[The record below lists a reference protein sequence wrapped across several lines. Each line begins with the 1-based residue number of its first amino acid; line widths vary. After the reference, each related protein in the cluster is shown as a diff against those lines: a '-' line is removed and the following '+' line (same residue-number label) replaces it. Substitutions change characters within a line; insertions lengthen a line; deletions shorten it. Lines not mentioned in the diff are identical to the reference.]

1 MKNNIKIFAL
11 TALFALV
18 GFCCAFSANAQSR
31 STTYHEVDG
40 VGYYEN
46 ILANNGAVC
55 IKTAGT
61 HVESLVGDGVS
72 LSGQQ
77 YGNMENSTP
86 NYMGYKVFVLD
97 SEGNGTDITDELS
110 IEYGLPLYTEKSI
123 YSFGSGKS
131 RFDRTILHVAEF
143 RPAALPQQYYGKTI
157 KVQLLFGGITKATIN
172 NLNIVE
178 NFYMDVVDA
187 PKLLYNG
194 ASAGETKFPY
204 DGGTDYQAFVC
215 KGEQIFFKLD
225 NTDYPLGEEASYL
238 GNKYKADYAWDLN
251 TSDINDI
258 KIPSESQTSFK
269 TNSKR
274 ILDAVLTTGDE
285 SRIFHFMPSVQFKLN
300 GNNVCLNRKPLN
312 PIFSVYYTTP
322 LEAMIEVSNATSGSA
337 YTHVDPESDLET
349 EPAITVC
356 DGDDVN
362 VRYSYLFDGNPHDY
376 FEATLYEI
384 DKDGNVLST
393 VASYKYTD
401 DDNIEDVF
409 TIPALSAPKKNKL
422 YYYSIVVEDIN
433 FEDYNDGH
441 NCEGER
447 VDFSVKVLEKGAKVT
462 LQSDGS
468 HCEGDN
474 VEIKMSSVST
484 LGNVADY
491 TYQLKRKKKGK
502 DDDTA
507 VDIPTNDG
515 GNKTSFTVIDNGVP
529 DGDFVYMMYIKNQGA
544 CEYKAGEINV
554 SVAAAPVLSVSDITI
569 CKGEE
574 AVLALLITNTA
585 KQPEGS
591 TYTYKWTAGM
601 SGTDAN
607 KSATFNKKV
616 SPKPLTTTSYTV
628 IATNDK
634 SHCPSSPFTATVTVS
649 LPPDIEAIN
658 GVDASCLNSDVTLTA
673 TLSSSYTP
681 VVEPIVYTWTRMD
694 GTTPVEEKDGESY
707 TYKLDKE
714 YNVVVSATDGNS
726 CTSLVT
732 KDKTV
737 TINPLPDFAPSAEET
752 CSGDS
757 WNIKMNKADARALT
771 YTFSSATPGAP
782 AIATTTSDNF
792 TVVSPSDVASQTQ
805 YVYTVKGTDENG
817 CSDTKELILVV
828 NPLPQITKLE
838 ASKTSQCLG
847 TSVTLTATANSRAS
861 GDKKLTYE
869 WYDGSTKLSGTLNKI
884 DVNPAV
890 AGLHTYSVTVTDSKG
905 CTKTES
911 VSVTFFEIT
920 TVEVDADKSEICVGE
935 EVNLTATLGA
945 GANASDYD
953 FLWSEGSTTQNITV
967 TPSATATYSVT
978 ITQKL
983 TGCIVNSADKVIT
996 VNQLPEFTMKF
1007 STEVCNGVPTVVNL
1021 NMTPKSGV
1029 PAPSTYT
1036 WVSGGSAS
1044 DFVATSDK
1052 NVLEASKAWTSSTV
1066 YTYYATSAKGCKSA
1080 NVSAELVV
1088 NPIPA
1093 TPALTATP
1101 NKICKGVGESVTL
1114 AVTSPDPALDYFW
1127 YTDAGCTSSLN
1138 GSTAKTSTTLTKD
1151 QTAALTS
1158 STTYYV
1164 KGIHKTTGCET
1175 AVASV
1180 TLDVNTIPAA
1190 ELTIDNSEYCV
1201 DTKSSS
1207 ITVSIAEPGTYTY
1220 KWTAVPADPG
1230 LVSTNKDITVS
1241 PKKTT
1246 VYTLVAKNTDTGC
1259 ETEAVSKTVTV
1270 NQLPKFTMA
1279 LDEDQVCDGKVTEL
1293 TLTMTPTAAS
1303 ATVGAVDHYE
1313 YVSGGSAS
1321 DFVKQSDNVYIANK
1335 AWTSNTTYVYKAV
1348 TATGCMSETK
1358 SVTIKVNPIPAV
1370 PVVSVSPAQICKG
1383 ADNQVT
1389 LTVTNAEAGV
1399 NYFWY
1404 SDPSCTAPLN
1414 DGKAAKSFS
1423 PSKASTSAL
1432 TGNTVYYVK
1441 AVNSTTKCDNETIGN
1456 VTLVVNSIPAA
1467 TLSVVNP
1474 EFCVG
1479 TGSATITAT
1488 MGDAATYTY
1497 KWTSL
1502 PAGYSATTKDITVS
1516 PTETTTYTLVATNT
1530 TTGCKTEEASE
1541 TITVNQKPTFT
1552 IAFDSEVCSGEEAT
1566 VKMTMSTSDNIND
1579 YTAVSGTP
1587 AFTKVSKGVYTATST
1602 WTSDTEYSFTAESD
1616 KGCVSLPVKA
1626 TLKVNAHPA
1635 APEFTMTP
1643 AAICVDDATPSVVL
1657 SVVDPVSTSIYEWYQ
1672 GSTKLG
1678 VGQSYTITTNP
1689 GVDTE
1694 YSVREISG
1702 STCTGDFAS
1711 KTLKVNQLPTVTIT
1725 GTLDPCL
1732 GESIT
1737 LTANPVAGGAGTF
1750 AADAYTWYADGV
1762 VISGENA
1769 NTLTVTPSKNTKY
1782 SVMVTESTGCG
1793 SALADANVTI
1803 KSRPAFTI
1811 TADPSFVCE
1820 GIETTVKLTMTKTGV
1835 SPDIASYSLSE
1846 GDPDFAMESLGV
1858 YKATKSWSADATY
1871 AFTAV
1876 AANGCSSTES
1886 VPVTIEVNAKPETP
1900 ILNFGNSTICQGTE
1914 GPIEVTIQN
1923 FKTGMKYT
1931 VRDAADN
1938 IIVED
1943 HTSKK
1948 FNITTAPTVKTT
1960 YTIIGVAG
1968 DNCFTDKGS
1977 YDLDV
1982 VSKPT
1987 VTIAGDASICE
1998 GQETTLE
2005 ATVVNGAVGSDLTYE
2020 WRILGEAKVRGNH
2033 AKITV
2038 SPEETTTYE
2047 LTVTEIGAATCD
2059 VIETFT
2065 VAVEKK
2071 PIIAVSADNADFC
2084 ADVEQTV
2091 VLTVAPVAGSAPVVS
2106 YEWFNANNVSK
2117 GTGATLSI
2125 TDVWSEGHYR
2135 FYAIATSA
2143 ESNACKSDPSD
2154 ITINVNPIPTKP
2166 IVETDKASICKYATG
2181 TEDVVAKVNN
2191 VESGYKYTWYDAADN
2206 KIAEGNEVTIPVK
2219 NDGANQS
2226 FYVIATDENFVTNC
2240 NSPKTTFTINVVELP
2255 DAPVISGQNEYC
2267 LNDASHA
2274 TTLKVDNE
2282 DPSLT
2287 YKWFVG
2293 DVLVGEGVT
2302 FTTPA
2307 HLDATTVY
2315 YAKAYNATGCE
2326 SLASNDQTISIVN
2339 NPVLSSLDASEIQ
2352 VCPGMPSTRTIE
2364 VFSANGDNVFF
2375 KWTLDG
2381 SVVLETTVEGTSS
2394 KYTFESTEQTGTFNL
2409 KVEAWTS
2416 YKSCPAE
2423 PLNFKLTIKDFEDLQ
2438 FKVNGI
2444 DYTEGKV
2451 YDLCQGT
2458 TANIVFSNL
2467 GGVSYKIVDKN
2478 NVEVFNT
2485 SESSVSM
2492 TVTDDND
2499 YTIIKYTGDCVSP
2512 IEQHFSIAVK
2522 KQVLFDLSAPQSACL
2537 GTELVLEAVNIDFQG
2552 NDETKVDYQWFL
2564 NGTAIA
2570 GANGTT
2576 YTVDEVTAAHGGVY
2590 ALTVTTEFDCT
2601 TTHEVTLDVHTI
2613 PAIVWDEEVSTNI
2626 LCLDGGEKYLGI
2638 KPADGNEAPL
2648 ANTLWDIN
2656 TLDFGVVNTNDKI
2669 SVKATSP
2676 TQYDGQVLTVRAYA
2690 VDANGCQSVG
2700 ISRDLTVVASP
2711 VITSVTDAE
2720 GHIDEFHLCAGND
2733 LTLTVNST
2741 PATGDYVYFYSKDGV
2756 DLDWNS
2762 PVMNFTS
2769 ITSDMAGTYTVEILD
2784 NASGCTSSVYTFTID
2799 FPVPSAELQIL
2810 PASKLVIAGSEVKA
2824 TVTAGHDHYVFF
2836 VNGVEQTE
2844 GLFGNELIFYPKET
2858 STVSVNVYNE
2868 YGCYITLN
2876 DEVEVLEGIL
2886 KKNVIATPESYCSTE
2901 RATGSVISVEDPQ
2914 EGVTY
2919 TLTRVDDGVQIGEPI
2934 TAVYGQPVEW
2944 TTIQTI
2950 LETTLDDVEYS
2961 NTFEIT
2967 ARHEELPG
2975 IVETMANRV
2984 VVTEVYG
2991 YTPELITP
2999 SGTSENCGGTFK
3011 IENAVVGFKYV
3022 IYHDGEV
3029 FGEVEKADS
3038 KTIEFTQLLQF
3049 TGKYVVKRF
3058 YSRNNVCGEY
3068 TLDTYEIAE
3077 PDLTKVIISADNKD
3091 YGYYCKQDGKNGV
3104 DLSIQATTA
3113 DQEYTLFYQ
3122 KTLADVAEPVTVLAD
3137 GVTEL
3142 KIVGNG
3148 LDLIIGNTADIKGDG
3163 FYSLGYMQNDCIQ
3176 LTSKNI
3182 MEVVGYSAPA
3192 KDDFVVSSSS
3202 DVTSYF
3208 CEGTTFPVSVADKN
3222 GDKIAKYLE
3231 FHLVQEKPVYDDT
3244 FPVLEGIDT
3253 DTEAFQIANGGTY
3266 HIEVVN
3272 TNLQK
3277 LGLTCANTVL
3287 DKFTLVRLDKPAP
3300 IKAEFANDDFCLDS
3314 EGNAQDILTL
3324 RLLAPDVYYT
3334 VFDKNGI
3341 AKDVANNELVFTDAH
3356 GTGTKSFMMPLT
3368 AGKNTFTVKA
3378 QRKAG
3383 AVECEIVEVAST
3395 VVTVRPRPEVGSA
3408 VVTWNTDR
3416 KDAGIECAGVDVVVK
3431 NTTEGMLYTLYVDGD
3446 SEPFIDGGYDVNSP
3460 KSSAVSDGNDITF
3473 YNIGVNAKFYV
3484 TVNYPDA
3491 VATCAEKVGDV
3502 DITANEITY
3511 VQPSLTNPNVCQ
3523 GEGFT
3528 QVRIKGVKESD
3539 LDNYVYKVVTYK
3551 TDADGNQIEKVLSS
3565 TLNSGDYEKPFVGDY
3580 LVFTKHYAS
3589 NAKLDIKVTKK
3600 VTVDPEVITES
3611 CPVQLGH
3618 IEFKVNKLPKSFELT
3633 GRSIYCGGKSDIQL
3647 ILPTSETGVE
3657 YVLYVYDGD
3666 DLVEYEYED
3675 ANGVSHRVAV
3685 DGEDG
3690 MSVEFPKFS
3699 TTDPRFLDKGKYTVI
3714 AINKITG
3721 CTSAMMNEV
3730 EVVNQPSIIVKDVVN
3745 GDYESCSNDATFVE
3759 IEAKDTQKDVTYYF
3773 YHTEDAAEIHR
3784 LETGI
3789 TEDMLAAIVEDQD
3802 NADGLIIRKYT
3813 GKNITCLPRISGNY
3827 VVLASYDMYACPVF
3841 LDKFSYTSYR
3851 LDKYVFTASAQCGSE
3866 IKYTLGGTQE
3876 DVTYQIV
3883 STSGKNIGDPFIGN
3897 GSEYSIN
3904 IDNEITDPN
3913 EEVFIIASIGTC
3925 QEEMAGRFKPATLVM
3940 EEPTGTF
3947 DFFVEGSKWDR
3958 TNPSLPE
3965 ICSSSNVTMLAKIND
3980 EIGITKYSYEFF
3992 KLVEN
3997 VDPETGESDI
4007 KHEFYTN
4014 SQVSTNVLIQ
4024 NFEGFDPSQTYHVV
4038 LRVSSDNCGPFAIDS
4053 IDFKIKGSTGISS
4066 KFLPDD
4072 EHVETDD
4079 EHMLG
4084 VHGAY
4089 CPDEEGVRLY
4099 YQDPE
4104 KGSIYRLY
4112 KNILNEE
4119 GVESIELVDMQEIP
4133 NIPGYILPDDNR
4145 LWFSGWGAN
4154 NINGQGSYADA
4165 TEEGTSYFVTVQQ
4178 SDGCVLS
4185 SDPLYIFKNPL
4196 PFNEETNKVYYAP
4209 IYVYTDENGVE
4220 RTVPNPD
4227 ESTHRSD
4234 YGLVNVGY
4242 VVLSNDEDGVI
4253 YRLLKAE
4260 DPEFM
4265 IEFEG
4270 EDDGMNVSRLITSEM
4285 GPGTYE
4291 FVAYNPNTKC
4301 VASVG
4306 SVTFIDE
4313 ELEAFNVYLYMGK
4326 DQNMIS
4332 QLLYPSPANKGNEKY
4347 ISWSSQ
4353 VDNVWCPYVVDDLTG
4368 EMTDVPVTEDLY
4380 DGYLKDKDRDDKAY
4394 VVFQMDAPMK
4404 EEVSEKVEK
4413 ITEEKYNEL
4422 GAESNSD
4429 LSAKLYETIIDLVII
4444 SDATDDEGN
4453 PVHAENPAGTEKH
4466 VYDEETGEETKVLYY
4481 NLEGQLIEGM
4491 PEGAEPIGDGQNFY
4505 HYYQVIRTVTL
4516 VPDVDAINATGM
4528 GMAGFDDDHELA
4540 TGEDIVEESRSG
4552 LFRFIKAP
4560 GFFGTREYTYHIY
4573 NDKMKNFRTSNPAR
4587 IVILC
4592 GNNLTPDGK
4601 VFLVPNAFS
4610 PNGDGINDEFRII
4623 FPAEYGE
4630 GVAQTQLEVFNRWG
4644 TRVYKSSGL
4653 NYGGPDCPYWDGTS
4667 TTSNMVTVGE
4677 KLPSGTYYY
4686 VLTIKI
4692 IDVKSGNAETLDLK
4706 GFIELR
4712 R

>member
-18 GFCCAFSANAQSR
+18 GLLWPN
-31 STTYHEVDG
+31 
-40 VGYYEN
+40 
-46 ILANNGAVC
+46 
-55 IKTAGT
+55 
-61 HVESLVGDGVS
+61 GVS
-72 LSGQQ
+72 AQTRFSYDMGTQCAGLATLPLIEKGHSKNPGHSTYNYGQSGSKIVD
-77 YGNMENSTP
+77 YISTSI
-86 NYMGYKVFVLD
+86 YVLNAD
-97 SEGNGTDITDELS
+97 GSYTDITTS
-110 IEYGLPLYTEKSI
+110 CI
-123 YSFGSGKS
+123 
-131 RFDRTILHVAEF
+131 VA
-143 RPAALPQQYYGKTI
+143 
-157 KVQLLFGGITKATIN
+157 GG
-172 NLNIVE
+172 
-178 NFYMDVVDA
+178 
-187 PKLLYNG
+187 
-194 ASAGETKFPY
+194 
-204 DGGTDYQAFVC
+204 
-215 KGEQIFFKLD
+215 
-225 NTDYPLGEEASYL
+225 
-238 GNKYKADYAWDLN
+238 
-251 TSDINDI
+251 
-258 KIPSESQTSFK
+258 
-269 TNSKR
+269 
-274 ILDAVLTTGDE
+274 
-285 SRIFHFMPSVQFKLN
+285 
-300 GNNVCLNRKPLN
+300 
-312 PIFSVYYTTP
+312 
-322 LEAMIEVSNATSGSA
+322 
-337 YTHVDPESDLET
+337 
-349 EPAITVC
+349 
-356 DGDDVN
+356 
-362 VRYSYLFDGNPHDY
+362 
-376 FEATLYEI
+376 
-384 DKDGNVLST
+384 
-393 VASYKYTD
+393 
-401 DDNIEDVF
+401 
-409 TIPALSAPKKNKL
+409 
-422 YYYSIVVEDIN
+422 
-433 FEDYNDGH
+433 
-441 NCEGER
+441 
-447 VDFSVKVLEKGAKVT
+447 
-462 LQSDGS
+462 
-468 HCEGDN
+468 
-474 VEIKMSSVST
+474 
-484 LGNVADY
+484 
-491 TYQLKRKKKGK
+491 
-502 DDDTA
+502 
-507 VDIPTNDG
+507 
-515 GNKTSFTVIDNGVP
+515 
-529 DGDFVYMMYIKNQGA
+529 
-544 CEYKAGEINV
+544 
-554 SVAAAPVLSVSDITI
+554 
-569 CKGEE
+569 
-574 AVLALLITNTA
+574 
-585 KQPEGS
+585 
-591 TYTYKWTAGM
+591 
-601 SGTDAN
+601 
-607 KSATFNKKV
+607 
-616 SPKPLTTTSYTV
+616 
-628 IATNDK
+628 
-634 SHCPSSPFTATVTVS
+634 
-649 LPPDIEAIN
+649 
-658 GVDASCLNSDVTLTA
+658 
-673 TLSSSYTP
+673 
-681 VVEPIVYTWTRMD
+681 
-694 GTTPVEEKDGESY
+694 
-707 TYKLDKE
+707 
-714 YNVVVSATDGNS
+714 
-726 CTSLVT
+726 
-732 KDKTV
+732 
-737 TINPLPDFAPSAEET
+737 
-752 CSGDS
+752 
-757 WNIKMNKADARALT
+757 
-771 YTFSSATPGAP
+771 
-782 AIATTTSDNF
+782 
-792 TVVSPSDVASQTQ
+792 
-805 YVYTVKGTDENG
+805 ENG
-817 CSDTKELILVV
+817 IGLKEML
-828 NPLPQITKLE
+828 
-838 ASKTSQCLG
+838 S
-847 TSVTLTATANSRAS
+847 
-861 GDKKLTYE
+861 
-869 WYDGSTKLSGTLNKI
+869 DGSTKLYNFSFGLWCVPSEHFGKTISVQLSFGKSGTPTMIEEFTFDIVGAPVTIDDSGILFDDSYSDNAFYLCHGDPIELKLANSDYPFGVSPSYNGNKYYAAYSWGVTGYDYITEGLIEDKGTVATDTKIFVDHTLTSGSQSARWDITPTAEFHLNDASGSLVCVSRMSPAYAAYYESPITSHITLNGKEKASSDPSIAICDGDELTVAFDFTKDGVDYSEVWVGIYPIIGGSESPTPIYENDFLQNFEDFSCVLSDYTDLVAKSGHNTTYDFVLKVKDVTNEFAPNHPDACNGESVEFSVLVREKSATIQSWDKGDGYCEEGTIKI
-884 DVNPAV
+884 QAIVKGENVSTYTYSWELDEKSVDTEGVEGTNNKPWATKNNVSYGNVPVKLIINNNGCKVEKETTVYVEPNPVGKPTDDQVCLGDEATLSVEVSNHEDQQDGAKYKYYWDAPAVGDGSITKESKAKVTPTSKGSHSYNVKIENTETGCKSKNIEVKAIVTPIPEIESITGPDSKCIGYDVEYTANLATSYDPKAEPITYNWTRTPVVAGKGTAKSETNTTGKWSFTLDASYTVSVIAVDNNNCTPSAEKTKTTTAIESPTFSIADVKGCSNGSTKVIITNTSSRTLTYTFVGQTSGAPAITGSDAESYIVSLPSVDSKTEYTYEVTGIDASGCESTEKFKITVNPLPKVSV
-890 AGLHTYSVTVTDSKG
+890 APDKDEICLGETIKLTATATNVKYSWTGEAASGTASSINVTPTSAGNKVYTVKVVDNTTSCENTDNTSVKVNGLPTVTLAS
-905 CTKTES
+905 
-911 VSVTFFEIT
+911 
-920 TVEVDADKSEICVGE
+920 DKSVICEGKEI
-935 EVNLTATLGA
+935 NLTATPVSGVGNSSATYKYEWSAPISKTTTSNTQKYKMTALTTFNVIVTEDGTSCKSVKSNDVTVDISKAPVITASINSNSEVCQGTTDSRVLTITVTNGVPSTFTVNGA
-945 GANASDYD
+945 SNISASPVAPATSATFTLTPSTKWDTDVTYTISAKSDADCELLSEELVVLKVNPQPVISKAVSDKSSQCTGQNVKLSAEASTILPSKTLTYTWYEGSTIIGSQKSIDRTESTAGTHTYHVVVEDVNHCTTVSEDVVVTFYKIGDVTVSASNTSICKGETVTLTANLSTGSISDYD
-953 FLWSEGSTTQNITV
+953 ILWS
-967 TPSATATYSVT
+967 
-978 ITQKL
+978 
-983 TGCIVNSADKVIT
+983 
-996 VNQLPEFTMKF
+996 
-1007 STEVCNGVPTVVNL
+1007 
-1021 NMTPKSGV
+1021 
-1029 PAPSTYT
+1029 
-1036 WVSGGSAS
+1036 
-1044 DFVATSDK
+1044 
-1052 NVLEASKAWTSSTV
+1052 
-1066 YTYYATSAKGCKSA
+1066 
-1080 NVSAELVV
+1080 
-1088 NPIPA
+1088 
-1093 TPALTATP
+1093 
-1101 NKICKGVGESVTL
+1101 
-1114 AVTSPDPALDYFW
+1114 
-1127 YTDAGCTSSLN
+1127 N
-1138 GSTAKTSTTLTKD
+1138 GSTS
-1151 QTAALTS
+1151 QTIDVTPTS
-1158 STTYYV
+1158 SVNYSV
-1164 KGIHKTTGCET
+1164 KLTHKVTKCET
-1175 AVASV
+1175 ID
-1180 TLDVNTIPAA
+1180 DV
-1190 ELTIDNSEYCV
+1190 
-1201 DTKSSS
+1201 
-1207 ITVSIAEPGTYTY
+1207 
-1220 KWTAVPADPG
+1220 
-1230 LVSTNKDITVS
+1230 DI
-1241 PKKTT
+1241 
-1246 VYTLVAKNTDTGC
+1246 
-1259 ETEAVSKTVTV
+1259 TV
-1270 NQLPKFTMA
+1270 NQLPKFTMV

-1321 DFVKQSDNVYIANK
+1321 DFVKQSDNVYKANK

-1348 TATGCMSETK
+1348 TETGCMSETK
-1358 SVTIKVNPIPAV
+1358 SVTINVNPVPAV

-1383 ADNQVT
+1383 ADDQVT
-1389 LTVTNAEAGV
+1389 LTVTNAETGV

-1750 AADAYTWYADGV
+1750 AADAYIWYADGV
-1762 VISGENA
+1762 VIAGENA

-1782 SVMVTESTGCG
+1782 SVKVTESTGCG
-1793 SALADANVTI
+1793 SALADANVNI
-1803 KSRPAFTI
+1803 KQRPAFTI
-1811 TADPSFVCE
+1811 SADPSFVCE
-1820 GIETTVKLTMTKTGV
+1820 GIETTVTLTMTKTGV

-1846 GDPDFAMESLGV
+1846 GAPDFSMESLGV

-1876 AANGCSSTES
+1876 AANGCASTES

-1938 IIVED
+1938 IIVEN

-2065 VAVEKK
+2065 VTVEKK

-2117 GTGATLSI
+2117 GTGPTLSI

-2467 GGVSYKIVDKN
+2467 GGVSYKIADKN

-2552 NDETKVDYQWFL
+2552 NDETKVVYQWFL

-2656 TLDFGVVNTNDKI
+2656 TLDFGVVNTNEKI
-2669 SVKATSP
+2669 TVKATSP
-2676 TQYDGQVLTVRAYA
+2676 TQYDGQILTVRAYA

-2799 FPVPSAELQIL
+2799 FPVPSAEMQIL

-2844 GLFGNELIFYPKET
+2844 GVFGNELIFYPKET

-2886 KKNVIATPESYCSTE
+2886 KKNVIATPESYCSTD

-3334 VFDKNGI
+3334 VYDKNGI

-3383 AVECEIVEVAST
+3383 TVECEVVEVASA
-3395 VVTVRPRPEVGSA
+3395 VVNVRPRPEVGTA

-3416 KDAGIECAGVDVVVK
+3416 KDAGIECAGVDIVVK
-3431 NTTEGMLYTLYVDGD
+3431 STTEGMLYTLYVDGD
-3446 SEPFIDGGYDVNSP
+3446 SEPFIDGGYEENSP
-3460 KSSAVSDGNDITF
+3460 KSSALSDGNDITF
-3473 YNIGVNAKFYV
+3473 YNIGVNAKFFV

-3491 VATCAEKVGDV
+3491 VLTCAEKVGDV

-3523 GEGFT
+3523 GESFT
-3528 QVRIKGVKESD
+3528 QVQIKGVSQSD
-3539 LDNYVYKVVTYK
+3539 LDNYVYKVVTVK
-3551 TDADGNQIEKVLSS
+3551 TDSEGNLTEKLLSS
-3565 TLNSGDYEKPFVGDY
+3565 TLNASDYVIEGDY
-3580 LVFTKHYAS
+3580 LVFSKRYTS

-3813 GKNITCLPRISGNY
+3813 GKNISCLPRISGNY

-3913 EEVFIIASIGTC
+3913 EEVFVIASIGTC

-3947 DFFVEGSKWDR
+3947 DFFVEGSKWDK
-3958 TNPSLPE
+3958 TNPAMPE
-3965 ICSSSNVTMLAKIND
+3965 ICSSSNVTMVGKID
-3980 EIGITKYSYEFF
+3980 QKGITKYDFEYS
-3992 KLVEN
+3992 KLVEQ
-3997 VDPETGESDI
+3997 VDTITGLTVQVPEVYTHSDS
-4007 KHEFYTN
+4007 E
-4014 SQVSTNVLIQ
+4014 TNVMIQ
-4024 NFEGFDPSQTYHVV
+4024 NFEGFDQSQAYRVV
-4038 LRVSSDNCGPFAIDS
+4038 LSVFMNECGPFKIDS
-4053 IDFKIKGSTGISS
+4053 VDFRIKGSSS
-4066 KFLPDD
+4066 LSSRFMPDNDHIKNTPADTVLCSVPDHIGAMHGEYCADESGVGLFFLNAEP
-4072 EHVETDD
+4072 
-4079 EHMLG
+4079 G
-4084 VHGAY
+4084 N
-4089 CPDEEGVRLY
+4089 
-4099 YQDPE
+4099 
-4104 KGSIYRLY
+4104 IYRLFQRVSEQ
-4112 KNILNEE
+4112 IDSVTVNER
-4119 GVESIELVDMQEIP
+4119 VEMLDMQEVP
-4133 NIPGYILPDDNR
+4133 DYSSFIPGYTAAPVDT
-4145 LWFSGWGAN
+4145 LWFTGWGAN
-4154 NINGQGSYADA
+4154 GVGNAYGATGSID
-4165 TEEGTSYFVTVQQ
+4165 GTRYFVSVEEK
-4178 SDGCVLS
+4178 DGCVINT
-4185 SDPLYIFKNPL
+4185 SDLIIYENPL
-4196 PFNEETNKVYYAP
+4196 PIDTVSTSSTYNEVFYALMDKDGLPNLEVKSNDYGIVDAGFVILSNPMAGVSYDLIHIDSPIEPNKLVSH
-4209 IYVYTDENGVE
+4209 IVCDE
-4220 RTVPNPD
+4220 RTQERGWVD
-4227 ESTHRSD
+4227 FGMVKS
-4234 YGLVNVGY
+4234 
-4242 VVLSNDEDGVI
+4242 DEDAVI
-4253 YRLLKAE
+4253 
-4260 DPEFM
+4260 
-4265 IEFEG
+4265 
-4270 EDDGMNVSRLITSEM
+4270 DGWGSGLYEVIATSNVTGCS
-4285 GPGTYE
+4285 
-4291 FVAYNPNTKC
+4291 V
-4301 VASVG
+4301 SVG
-4306 SVTFIDE
+4306 SIEFIDE
-4313 ELEAFNVYLYMGK
+4313 ELVAYNVYLYLK
-4326 DQNMIS
+4326 KNQS
-4332 QLLYPSPANKGNEKY
+4332 TTSAVLYPNESKYGNHRYIDWSRKVDIVWAPQMVVDTITGDQYINTQAQEYPEKSGYTINEKKANIHFEMVQAMKDTVTMHDVALTEIEYNEYVEKDPKNTFKQILTRLEKYFLYDQYKDPDTGEIIRDSVSTGDIFITYENGKEVSRKY
-4347 ISWSSQ
+4347 INTADENTKPTNDLGAVIETYKYWRQ
-4353 VDNVWCPYVVDDLTG
+4353 AYDTIQVVD
-4368 EMTDVPVTEDLY
+4368 Y
-4380 DGYLKDKDRDDKAY
+4380 SR
-4394 VVFQMDAPMK
+4394 
-4404 EEVSEKVEK
+4404 
-4413 ITEEKYNEL
+4413 KY
-4422 GAESNSD
+4422 
-4429 LSAKLYETIIDLVII
+4429 
-4444 SDATDDEGN
+4444 
-4453 PVHAENPAGTEKH
+4453 
-4466 VYDEETGEETKVLYY
+4466 
-4481 NLEGQLIEGM
+4481 
-4491 PEGAEPIGDGQNFY
+4491 GDY
-4505 HYYQVIRTVTL
+4505 
-4516 VPDVDAINATGM
+4516 
-4528 GMAGFDDDHELA
+4528 GFDSDYDAVETPEL
-4540 TGEDIVEESRSG
+4540 DQDSKSG
-4552 LFRFIKAP
+4552 LFRYTKMP
-4560 GFFGTREYTYHIY
+4560 SFFGKVELTYRIY
-4573 NDKMKNFRTSNPAR
+4573 NDMLPTIRFSNNAQ

-4592 GNNLTPDGK
+4592 GNNNLPGTDAT
-4601 VFLVPNAFS
+4601 FLLPNAFS
-4610 PNGDGINDEFRII
+4610 PNGDGLNDDFRITLPHGYENSQVI
-4623 FPAEYGE
+4623 
-4630 GVAQTQLEVFNRWG
+4630 LEVFNRWG
-4644 TRVYKSSGL
+4644 TRVYKSSGIR
-4653 NYGGPDCPYWDGTS
+4653 YGIDCPYWDGTS
-4667 TTSNMVTVGE
+4667 TTSNMVTVGD

-4686 VLTIKI
+4686 VLTISVNNPSTGENE
-4692 IDVKSGNAETLDLK
+4692 DLDLK
-4706 GFIELR
+4706 GFVELR

>member
-1 MKNNIKIFAL
+1 M
-11 TALFALV
+11 
-18 GFCCAFSANAQSR
+18 
-31 STTYHEVDG
+31 
-40 VGYYEN
+40 
-46 ILANNGAVC
+46 
-55 IKTAGT
+55 
-61 HVESLVGDGVS
+61 
-72 LSGQQ
+72 
-77 YGNMENSTP
+77 
-86 NYMGYKVFVLD
+86 
-97 SEGNGTDITDELS
+97 
-110 IEYGLPLYTEKSI
+110 
-123 YSFGSGKS
+123 
-131 RFDRTILHVAEF
+131 
-143 RPAALPQQYYGKTI
+143 
-157 KVQLLFGGITKATIN
+157 
-172 NLNIVE
+172 
-178 NFYMDVVDA
+178 
-187 PKLLYNG
+187 
-194 ASAGETKFPY
+194 
-204 DGGTDYQAFVC
+204 
-215 KGEQIFFKLD
+215 
-225 NTDYPLGEEASYL
+225 
-238 GNKYKADYAWDLN
+238 
-251 TSDINDI
+251 
-258 KIPSESQTSFK
+258 
-269 TNSKR
+269 
-274 ILDAVLTTGDE
+274 
-285 SRIFHFMPSVQFKLN
+285 
-300 GNNVCLNRKPLN
+300 
-312 PIFSVYYTTP
+312 
-322 LEAMIEVSNATSGSA
+322 
-337 YTHVDPESDLET
+337 
-349 EPAITVC
+349 
-356 DGDDVN
+356 
-362 VRYSYLFDGNPHDY
+362 
-376 FEATLYEI
+376 
-384 DKDGNVLST
+384 
-393 VASYKYTD
+393 
-401 DDNIEDVF
+401 
-409 TIPALSAPKKNKL
+409 
-422 YYYSIVVEDIN
+422 
-433 FEDYNDGH
+433 
-441 NCEGER
+441 
-447 VDFSVKVLEKGAKVT
+447 
-462 LQSDGS
+462 
-468 HCEGDN
+468 
-474 VEIKMSSVST
+474 
-484 LGNVADY
+484 
-491 TYQLKRKKKGK
+491 
-502 DDDTA
+502 
-507 VDIPTNDG
+507 
-515 GNKTSFTVIDNGVP
+515 
-529 DGDFVYMMYIKNQGA
+529 
-544 CEYKAGEINV
+544 
-554 SVAAAPVLSVSDITI
+554 
-569 CKGEE
+569 
-574 AVLALLITNTA
+574 
-585 KQPEGS
+585 
-591 TYTYKWTAGM
+591 
-601 SGTDAN
+601 
-607 KSATFNKKV
+607 
-616 SPKPLTTTSYTV
+616 
-628 IATNDK
+628 
-634 SHCPSSPFTATVTVS
+634 
-649 LPPDIEAIN
+649 
-658 GVDASCLNSDVTLTA
+658 
-673 TLSSSYTP
+673 
-681 VVEPIVYTWTRMD
+681 
-694 GTTPVEEKDGESY
+694 
-707 TYKLDKE
+707 
-714 YNVVVSATDGNS
+714 
-726 CTSLVT
+726 
-732 KDKTV
+732 
-737 TINPLPDFAPSAEET
+737 
-752 CSGDS
+752 
-757 WNIKMNKADARALT
+757 
-771 YTFSSATPGAP
+771 
-782 AIATTTSDNF
+782 
-792 TVVSPSDVASQTQ
+792 
-805 YVYTVKGTDENG
+805 
-817 CSDTKELILVV
+817 
-828 NPLPQITKLE
+828 
-838 ASKTSQCLG
+838 
-847 TSVTLTATANSRAS
+847 
-861 GDKKLTYE
+861 
-869 WYDGSTKLSGTLNKI
+869 
-884 DVNPAV
+884 
-890 AGLHTYSVTVTDSKG
+890 
-905 CTKTES
+905 
-911 VSVTFFEIT
+911 
-920 TVEVDADKSEICVGE
+920 
-935 EVNLTATLGA
+935 
-945 GANASDYD
+945 
-953 FLWSEGSTTQNITV
+953 
-967 TPSATATYSVT
+967 
-978 ITQKL
+978 
-983 TGCIVNSADKVIT
+983 
-996 VNQLPEFTMKF
+996 
-1007 STEVCNGVPTVVNL
+1007 
-1021 NMTPKSGV
+1021 
-1029 PAPSTYT
+1029 
-1036 WVSGGSAS
+1036 
-1044 DFVATSDK
+1044 
-1052 NVLEASKAWTSSTV
+1052 
-1066 YTYYATSAKGCKSA
+1066 
-1080 NVSAELVV
+1080 
-1088 NPIPA
+1088 
-1093 TPALTATP
+1093 
-1101 NKICKGVGESVTL
+1101 
-1114 AVTSPDPALDYFW
+1114 
-1127 YTDAGCTSSLN
+1127 
-1138 GSTAKTSTTLTKD
+1138 
-1151 QTAALTS
+1151 
-1158 STTYYV
+1158 
-1164 KGIHKTTGCET
+1164 
-1175 AVASV
+1175 
-1180 TLDVNTIPAA
+1180 
-1190 ELTIDNSEYCV
+1190 
-1201 DTKSSS
+1201 
-1207 ITVSIAEPGTYTY
+1207 
-1220 KWTAVPADPG
+1220 
-1230 LVSTNKDITVS
+1230 
-1241 PKKTT
+1241 
-1246 VYTLVAKNTDTGC
+1246 
-1259 ETEAVSKTVTV
+1259 
-1270 NQLPKFTMA
+1270 
-1279 LDEDQVCDGKVTEL
+1279 
-1293 TLTMTPTAAS
+1293 
-1303 ATVGAVDHYE
+1303 
-1313 YVSGGSAS
+1313 
-1321 DFVKQSDNVYIANK
+1321 
-1335 AWTSNTTYVYKAV
+1335 
-1348 TATGCMSETK
+1348 
-1358 SVTIKVNPIPAV
+1358 
-1370 PVVSVSPAQICKG
+1370 
-1383 ADNQVT
+1383 
-1389 LTVTNAEAGV
+1389 
-1399 NYFWY
+1399 
-1404 SDPSCTAPLN
+1404 
-1414 DGKAAKSFS
+1414 
-1423 PSKASTSAL
+1423 
-1432 TGNTVYYVK
+1432 
-1441 AVNSTTKCDNETIGN
+1441 
-1456 VTLVVNSIPAA
+1456 
-1467 TLSVVNP
+1467 
-1474 EFCVG
+1474 
-1479 TGSATITAT
+1479 
-1488 MGDAATYTY
+1488 
-1497 KWTSL
+1497 
-1502 PAGYSATTKDITVS
+1502 
-1516 PTETTTYTLVATNT
+1516 
-1530 TTGCKTEEASE
+1530 
-1541 TITVNQKPTFT
+1541 
-1552 IAFDSEVCSGEEAT
+1552 
-1566 VKMTMSTSDNIND
+1566 
-1579 YTAVSGTP
+1579 
-1587 AFTKVSKGVYTATST
+1587 
-1602 WTSDTEYSFTAESD
+1602 
-1616 KGCVSLPVKA
+1616 
-1626 TLKVNAHPA
+1626 
-1635 APEFTMTP
+1635 
-1643 AAICVDDATPSVVL
+1643 
-1657 SVVDPVSTSIYEWYQ
+1657 
-1672 GSTKLG
+1672 
-1678 VGQSYTITTNP
+1678 
-1689 GVDTE
+1689 
-1694 YSVREISG
+1694 
-1702 STCTGDFAS
+1702 
-1711 KTLKVNQLPTVTIT
+1711 
-1725 GTLDPCL
+1725 
-1732 GESIT
+1732 
-1737 LTANPVAGGAGTF
+1737 
-1750 AADAYTWYADGV
+1750 
-1762 VISGENA
+1762 
-1769 NTLTVTPSKNTKY
+1769 
-1782 SVMVTESTGCG
+1782 
-1793 SALADANVTI
+1793 
-1803 KSRPAFTI
+1803 
-1811 TADPSFVCE
+1811 
-1820 GIETTVKLTMTKTGV
+1820 
-1835 SPDIASYSLSE
+1835 
-1846 GDPDFAMESLGV
+1846 
-1858 YKATKSWSADATY
+1858 
-1871 AFTAV
+1871 
-1876 AANGCSSTES
+1876 
-1886 VPVTIEVNAKPETP
+1886 
-1900 ILNFGNSTICQGTE
+1900 
-1914 GPIEVTIQN
+1914 
-1923 FKTGMKYT
+1923 
-1931 VRDAADN
+1931 
-1938 IIVED
+1938 
-1943 HTSKK
+1943 
-1948 FNITTAPTVKTT
+1948 
-1960 YTIIGVAG
+1960 
-1968 DNCFTDKGS
+1968 
-1977 YDLDV
+1977 
-1982 VSKPT
+1982 
-1987 VTIAGDASICE
+1987 
-1998 GQETTLE
+1998 
-2005 ATVVNGAVGSDLTYE
+2005 
-2020 WRILGEAKVRGNH
+2020 
-2033 AKITV
+2033 
-2038 SPEETTTYE
+2038 
-2047 LTVTEIGAATCD
+2047 
-2059 VIETFT
+2059 
-2065 VAVEKK
+2065 
-2071 PIIAVSADNADFC
+2071 
-2084 ADVEQTV
+2084 
-2091 VLTVAPVAGSAPVVS
+2091 
-2106 YEWFNANNVSK
+2106 
-2117 GTGATLSI
+2117 
-2125 TDVWSEGHYR
+2125 
-2135 FYAIATSA
+2135 
-2143 ESNACKSDPSD
+2143 
-2154 ITINVNPIPTKP
+2154 TINVNPIPTKP
-2166 IVETDKASICKYATG
+2166 IGETDKASICKYATG

-2302 FTTPA
+2302 FTTPV

-2576 YTVDEVTAAHGGVY
+2576 FTIDEVTAAHGGVY

-2656 TLDFGVVNTNDKI
+2656 TLDFGVVNTNEKI
-2669 SVKATSP
+2669 TVKATSP
-2676 TQYDGQVLTVRAYA
+2676 TQYDGQILTVRAYA

-2799 FPVPSAELQIL
+2799 FPVPSAEMQIL

-2844 GLFGNELIFYPKET
+2844 GVFGNELIFYPKET

-2999 SGTSENCGGTFK
+2999 SGTSVNCGGTFK

-3334 VFDKNGI
+3334 VYDKNGI

-3383 AVECEIVEVAST
+3383 TVECEVVEVASA
-3395 VVTVRPRPEVGSA
+3395 VVNVRPRPEVGTA

-3416 KDAGIECAGVDVVVK
+3416 KDAGIECAGVDIVVK
-3431 NTTEGMLYTLYVDGD
+3431 GTTEGMLYTLYVDGD
-3446 SEPFIDGGYDVNSP
+3446 TEPFIDGGYEENSP
-3460 KSSAVSDGNDITF
+3460 KSSALSDGNDITF
-3473 YNIGVNAKFYV
+3473 YNIGVNAKFFV

-3491 VATCAEKVGDV
+3491 VLTCAEKVGDV

-3523 GEGFT
+3523 GESFT
-3528 QVRIKGVKESD
+3528 QVQIKGVSQSD
-3539 LDNYVYKVVTYK
+3539 LDNYVYKVVTVK
-3551 TDADGNQIEKVLSS
+3551 TDSEGNLTEKLLSS
-3565 TLNSGDYEKPFVGDY
+3565 TLNASDYVIEGDY
-3580 LVFTKHYAS
+3580 LVFSKRYTS

-3600 VTVDPEVITES
+3600 AVDGEGVVTES

-3633 GRSIYCGGKSDIQL
+3633 GRNIYCGGKSDIQL
-3647 ILPTSETGVE
+3647 VLPTSETGVE

-3913 EEVFIIASIGTC
+3913 EEVFVIASIGTC

-3958 TNPSLPE
+3958 TNLAMPE
-3965 ICSSSNVTMLAKIND
+3965 ICSSSNVTMVGKID
-3980 EIGITKYSYEFF
+3980 QKGITKYDFEYS
-3992 KLVEN
+3992 KLVEQ
-3997 VDPETGESDI
+3997 VDTITGLTVQVPEVYTHSDS
-4007 KHEFYTN
+4007 E
-4014 SQVSTNVLIQ
+4014 TNVMIQ
-4024 NFEGFDPSQTYHVV
+4024 NFEGFDQSQAYRVV
-4038 LRVSSDNCGPFAIDS
+4038 LSVFMNECGPFKIDS
-4053 IDFKIKGSTGISS
+4053 VDFRIKGSSS
-4066 KFLPDD
+4066 LSSRFMPDNDHIKNTPADTVLCSVPDHIGAMHGEYCADESGVGLFFLNAEP
-4072 EHVETDD
+4072 
-4079 EHMLG
+4079 G
-4084 VHGAY
+4084 N
-4089 CPDEEGVRLY
+4089 
-4099 YQDPE
+4099 
-4104 KGSIYRLY
+4104 IYRLFQRVSEQ
-4112 KNILNEE
+4112 IDSVTVNER
-4119 GVESIELVDMQEIP
+4119 VEMLDMQEVP
-4133 NIPGYILPDDNR
+4133 DYSSFIPGYTAAPVDT
-4145 LWFSGWGAN
+4145 LWFTGWGAN
-4154 NINGQGSYADA
+4154 GVGNAYGATGSID
-4165 TEEGTSYFVTVQQ
+4165 GTRYFVSVEEK
-4178 SDGCVLS
+4178 DGCVINT
-4185 SDPLYIFKNPL
+4185 SDLIIYENPL
-4196 PFNEETNKVYYAP
+4196 PIDTVSTSSTYNEVFYALMDKDGLPNLEVKSNDYGIVDAGFVILSNPMAGVSYDLIHIDSPIEPNKLVSH
-4209 IYVYTDENGVE
+4209 IVCDE
-4220 RTVPNPD
+4220 RTQERGWVD
-4227 ESTHRSD
+4227 FGMVKS
-4234 YGLVNVGY
+4234 
-4242 VVLSNDEDGVI
+4242 DEDAVI
-4253 YRLLKAE
+4253 
-4260 DPEFM
+4260 
-4265 IEFEG
+4265 
-4270 EDDGMNVSRLITSEM
+4270 DGWGSGLYEVIATSNVTGCS
-4285 GPGTYE
+4285 
-4291 FVAYNPNTKC
+4291 V
-4301 VASVG
+4301 SVG
-4306 SVTFIDE
+4306 SIEFIDE
-4313 ELEAFNVYLYMGK
+4313 ELVAYNVYLYLK
-4326 DQNMIS
+4326 KNQS
-4332 QLLYPSPANKGNEKY
+4332 TTSAVLYPNESKYGNHRYIDWSRKVDIVWAPQMVVDTITGDQYINTQAQEYPEKSGYTINEKKANIHFEMVQAMKDTVTMHDVALTEIEY
-4347 ISWSSQ
+4347 NEYVEKDPKNTFKQILTRLEKYFLYDQ
-4353 VDNVWCPYVVDDLTG
+4353 YRDTVDNEVVIIRDSVSTGDIFITYENGKEVSRKYINTADENTKPTNDLGAVIETYKYWRQVYDTIQVVD
-4368 EMTDVPVTEDLY
+4368 Y
-4380 DGYLKDKDRDDKAY
+4380 SR
-4394 VVFQMDAPMK
+4394 
-4404 EEVSEKVEK
+4404 
-4413 ITEEKYNEL
+4413 KY
-4422 GAESNSD
+4422 
-4429 LSAKLYETIIDLVII
+4429 
-4444 SDATDDEGN
+4444 
-4453 PVHAENPAGTEKH
+4453 
-4466 VYDEETGEETKVLYY
+4466 
-4481 NLEGQLIEGM
+4481 
-4491 PEGAEPIGDGQNFY
+4491 GDY
-4505 HYYQVIRTVTL
+4505 
-4516 VPDVDAINATGM
+4516 
-4528 GMAGFDDDHELA
+4528 GFDSDYDA
-4540 TGEDIVEESRSG
+4540 VETPDLDQDSKSG
-4552 LFRFIKAP
+4552 LFRYTKMP
-4560 GFFGTREYTYHIY
+4560 SFFGKVELTYRIY
-4573 NDKMKNFRTSNPAR
+4573 NDMLPTIRFSNNAQ

-4592 GNNLTPDGK
+4592 GNNNLPGTDAT
-4601 VFLVPNAFS
+4601 FLLPNAFS
-4610 PNGDGINDEFRII
+4610 PNGDGLNDDFRITLPHGYENSQVI
-4623 FPAEYGE
+4623 
-4630 GVAQTQLEVFNRWG
+4630 LEVFNRWG
-4644 TRVYKSSGL
+4644 TRVYKSSGIR
-4653 NYGGPDCPYWDGTS
+4653 YGIDCPYWDGTS
-4667 TTSNMVTVGE
+4667 TTSNMVTVGD

-4686 VLTIKI
+4686 VLTISVNNPSTGENE
-4692 IDVKSGNAETLDLK
+4692 DLDLK
-4706 GFIELR
+4706 GFVELR